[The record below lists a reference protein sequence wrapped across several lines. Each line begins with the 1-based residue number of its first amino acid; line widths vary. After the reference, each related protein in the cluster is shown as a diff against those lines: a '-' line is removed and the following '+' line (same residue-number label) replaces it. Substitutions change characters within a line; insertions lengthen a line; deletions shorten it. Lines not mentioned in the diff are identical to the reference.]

1 MTLRW
6 GTPYNDLMASPHKL
20 FQDIT
25 AGKFKP
31 AYYFFGAE
39 DYRITEAEKFVAR
52 QFLPHLQ
59 LTTNYRRLDGKKIRT
74 ADLIAELSNFP
85 MLGEKQVFVI
95 TDFQSYKP
103 TEINRILALLNPPDP
118 NRIVVFSS
126 PSSKTPKKK
135 STFFTAVSAVTET
148 VEFPRLT
155 LQEATGQISTRL
167 QKEGIS
173 IDPDAL
179 RHLTELVCGNKGAL
193 EAELAKLTNFKSK
206 GESISLDD
214 IKRVSAGYEVYNI
227 FELAD
232 VVVAGQT
239 PLVLKMIKSLLAEG
253 TSPGTLTMLL
263 GQHFVS
269 LYLVKNGKR
278 PLGRRDFLTYK
289 FRQQAQKYDNYRL
302 ESIIIT
308 IAAADAQLRHQE
320 FSPDM
325 TLEMLAVELAGEK
338 RQS

>member
-1 MTLRW
+1 
-6 GTPYNDLMASPHKL
+6 MASPHKL

-25 AGKFKP
+25 DGTFKP

-59 LTTNYRRLDGKKIRT
+59 LTTNYRRLDGKKTRT

-103 TEINRILALLNPPDP
+103 TEINRILALLKPPDP

-126 PSSKTPKKK
+126 PSSKTPKK
-135 STFFTAVSAVTET
+135 SSAFFKAVSAVTES

-155 LQEATGQISTRL
+155 VQEASGQISARL
-167 QKEGIS
+167 QKEGLS
-173 IDPDAL
+173 ITPDAL

-193 EAELAKLTNFKSK
+193 EGELAKLVNFKSK
-206 GESISLDD
+206 GESVSLDD
-214 IKRVSAGYEVYNI
+214 IKQLSAGYEVFNI

-232 VVVAGQT
+232 KVVAGET
-239 PLVLKMIKSLLAEG
+239 PLVLKMIESLLAEG
-253 TSPGTLTMLL
+253 TSPGTLTSLL
-263 GQHFVS
+263 GQHFAS
-269 LYLVKNGKR
+269 LYLVKNGKK

-289 FRQQAQKYDNYRL
+289 FKQQAQKYDNQRL

-320 FSPDM
+320 FSPDT
-325 TLEMLAVELAGEK
+325 TLEMLAVDLSGGK
-338 RQS
+338 NKS